1 MATCLGISTENNL
14 IKYAKVKIEK
24 EETKIE
30 AFGIKF
36 NDDLEKALKEILE
49 ETDSHNIPICMNLTG
64 EMYNYFSVFSM
75 LKKKDIEDALNSE
88 FELLCDEKGYSYK
101 TLDSRYILAEDYM
114 NKEKEKAIYISVERA
129 DITSKMQKLQAFRV
143 GHLVPLPVA
152 LLNLPKKEKENYA
165 IVNIEEDTKITTVV
179 NNEINDIEVINL
191 GMKDIIDQINE
202 KENSIQ
208 KAYEICKNTTIYT
221 METSDMQLVE
231 NVYLKEIMPVL
242 YKIVTAVK
250 DKFENQLLTVR
261 KIYLTGSAALI
272 NNIDLYFQEYMPT
285 YKCEILSPSFVDKFS
300 NNVNIKDYIEVN
312 SAVAVAM
319 QGLSKRYKE
328 AMFKNT
334 YLKATFSSKTLQMKL
349 NSDVKMPSF
358 KEMIERFKNGS
369 KVDFKPSLS
378 LKGPIKPSEMNAIR
392 VGVTGILC
400 MSVFTAGSMYLNNEM
415 NKKIEE
421 AESVI
426 SDTKKEIATI
436 QDNTEKVKQKSLEYS
451 QRVDKLQSLTNQV
464 VEDNRYKKAIPI
476 LLNRIMSVIP
486 KEVKLTSIEN
496 NVDGK
501 IIINAESQNYDDLG
515 YFKATLKTKN
525 ILKNISSDSS
535 VKLDNVVKV
544 TIEGELP

>member
-129 DITSKMQKLQAFRV
+129 NITSKMQKLQAFRV

-191 GMKDIIDQINE
+191 GMKDIIDQIKE

-208 KAYEICKNTTIYT
+208 KAYEICKNTTFSTNCI
-221 METSDMQLVE
+221 SLVS
-231 NVYLKEIMPVL
+231 
-242 YKIVTAVK
+242 IV
-250 DKFENQLLTVR
+250 
-261 KIYLTGSAALI
+261 
-272 NNIDLYFQEYMPT
+272 
-285 YKCEILSPSFVDKFS
+285 
-300 NNVNIKDYIEVN
+300 
-312 SAVAVAM
+312 
-319 QGLSKRYKE
+319 
-328 AMFKNT
+328 
-334 YLKATFSSKTLQMKL
+334 
-349 NSDVKMPSF
+349 
-358 KEMIERFKNGS
+358 
-369 KVDFKPSLS
+369 
-378 LKGPIKPSEMNAIR
+378 
-392 VGVTGILC
+392 
-400 MSVFTAGSMYLNNEM
+400 
-415 NKKIEE
+415 
-421 AESVI
+421 
-426 SDTKKEIATI
+426 
-436 QDNTEKVKQKSLEYS
+436 
-451 QRVDKLQSLTNQV
+451 
-464 VEDNRYKKAIPI
+464 
-476 LLNRIMSVIP
+476 
-486 KEVKLTSIEN
+486 
-496 NVDGK
+496 
-501 IIINAESQNYDDLG
+501 
-515 YFKATLKTKN
+515 
-525 ILKNISSDSS
+525 
-535 VKLDNVVKV
+535 
-544 TIEGELP
+544 

>member
-1 MATCLGISTENNL
+1 M
-14 IKYAKVKIEK
+14 
-24 EETKIE
+24 
-30 AFGIKF
+30 
-36 NDDLEKALKEILE
+36 
-49 ETDSHNIPICMNLTG
+49 
-64 EMYNYFSVFSM
+64 
-75 LKKKDIEDALNSE
+75 KKKIFIAFLII
-88 FELLCDEKGYSYK
+88 FLIVCVLCVVLKIY
-101 TLDSRYILAEDYM
+101 YM
-114 NKEKEKAIYISVERA
+114 NKEKDRAIYISVERA
-129 DITSKMQKLQAFRV
+129 DITSKMQKLQAYRV
-143 GHLVPLPVA
+143 GHLVPLPIA
-152 LLNLPKKEKENYA
+152 LINLIKPEKENYA

-191 GMKDIIDQINE
+191 GMKDIIEQINE
-202 KENSIQ
+202 KENSMQ

-231 NVYLKEIMPVL
+231 NVYLKEIMPIL

-261 KIYLTGSAALI
+261 KLYITGSAAVI

-285 YKCEILSPSFVDKFS
+285 YKCEILSPYFIDKFS
-300 NNVNIKDYIEVN
+300 NNINIKDYIEVN
-312 SAVAVAM
+312 SATAVAI
-319 QGLSKRYKE
+319 QGLSKKYKD

-349 NSDVKMPSF
+349 NSDVKVPSF
-358 KEMIERFKNGS
+358 KEFIDKIKNGS

-378 LKGPIKPSEMNAIR
+378 LKGPITPSEMNAIR
-392 VGVTGILC
+392 IGVTGILC
-400 MSVFTAGSMYLNNEM
+400 MSVFAAGSTYLNNEM
-415 NKKIEE
+415 TKKIGE
-421 AESVI
+421 ANSVI
-426 SDTKKEIATI
+426 SDTNNEIKTI
-436 QDNTEKVKQKSLEYS
+436 QENTEKVKQKSLEYS
-451 QRVDKLQSLTNQV
+451 QRITKLESLTNQV
-464 VEDNRYKKAIPI
+464 VENNRYKKAIPI